1 MGAAMLVEDSGG
13 WGEGCD
19 TPLVVSEAETCRSI
33 NNRVEQLSHKLTSKR
48 TVEVVVRLP
57 AV

>member
-1 MGAAMLVEDSGG
+1 MLVEDSGG